1 MFLTIFSPTLNR
13 AEHLRMLYE
22 SLATQTS
29 MDFEWI
35 VVDGGSTDFT
45 PELMRQRIAQGRINI
60 RYIHASEP
68 GECAAL
74 AVAARVASGELMVC
88 VRPEQFL
95 PDEAVGE
102 LLAEWERSGT
112 PGKGGLIGD
121 DLNLSNME
129 PSGRRVAVI
138 RTDLLRPVAPPE
150 RYPGEREPDPRT
162 MEMIATDGH
171 PLVPTSVAV
180 TVTEDRTDGFETR
193 PSAWKRFKASPR
205 TATAEMRV
213 KKGLKDLSVFETLWY
228 SACYAA
234 MSAYLKIATRR
245 R

>member
-1 MFLTIFSPTLNR
+1 MTIFTPTLDR

-22 SLATQTS
+22 SLATQPC

-45 PELMRQRIAQGRINI
+45 PSLMRQLMAQGRIEIKYLN
-60 RYIHASEP
+60 ASTP

-74 AVAARVASGELMVC
+74 AEAARTASGELMFC
-88 VRPEQFL
+88 VRPGQFL
-95 PDEAVGE
+95 PDEAVE
-102 LLAEWERSGT
+102 QLRAEWKRSGH
-112 PGKGGLIGD
+112 PDHGGLIGL
-121 DLNLSNME
+121 DLNLSTME

-138 RTDLLRPVAPPE
+138 RTDLLRRVAPPE
-150 RYPGEREPDPRT
+150 RFEGEREPDMSV
-162 MEMIATDGH
+162 MEMVAADGH
-171 PLVPTSVAV
+171 PLVSTEIAV

-205 TATAEMRV
+205 TATAEMRM
-213 KKGLKDLSVFETLWY
+213 KKGLKDNPVFKTLWY
-228 SACYAA
+228 SVCCAL
-234 MSAYLKIATRR
+234 MSVYVRTATRR